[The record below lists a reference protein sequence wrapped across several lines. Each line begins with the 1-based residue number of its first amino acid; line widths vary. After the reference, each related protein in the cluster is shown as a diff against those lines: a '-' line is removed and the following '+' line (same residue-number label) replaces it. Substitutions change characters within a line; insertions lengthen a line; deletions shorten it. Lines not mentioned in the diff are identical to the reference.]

1 MKSKIASIASL
12 LSTSRMQASFSTL
25 RYMFAAFGAAM
36 VLTACGGGSKTS
48 DASCSTLPSF
58 SVYISWN
65 INGVVYPGKS
75 ISGKIGVPLVAT
87 PVITGIP
94 SSCQGKE
101 TYAKGSSAFPAGL
114 SLNTSTG
121 VVSGT
126 PTGTSGYVSAPSF
139 INLILPGYSSIAV
152 LQSFDIRDTLVS
164 TMAGSGTSG
173 FANGAGTVAS
183 FNAPNGV
190 AVDSSGNV
198 YVADLGNQAI
208 RKVTSSGVVSTL
220 AGTGA
225 QGFANGPGTSASFS
239 NPTGTAV
246 DSAGNVYVAD
256 AGNHAIRKISS
267 SGVVSTLAGTGISG
281 FVNDSGTAASFNNP
295 NGVAVDGMGTV
306 YVADTDNHVIR
317 KITSS
322 GVVSTLAGSGVAG
335 FLNGAG
341 SAAML
346 NAPRGVAVDSTG
358 NVYVGDTQNNAV
370 RKITSDGV
378 VSTLAGSSTSGF
390 VNGTGTAATFNAP
403 RGVAV
408 DIAGSVYVADLG
420 NQAIRK
426 ITASGL
432 VSTHAGM
439 INSGFVNGDGAQA
452 RFNAPNA
459 VAVNSAGTVYVGDTQ
474 NNVIR
479 KIAP

>member
-25 RYMFAAFGAAM
+25 RYIRWFAALGAAM

-48 DASCSTLPSF
+48 DTSCSTASSF

-65 INGVVYPGKS
+65 INGIVYPGQR

-101 TYAKGSSAFPAGL
+101 TYTKGSSTFPAGL
-114 SLNTSTG
+114 SLNPFTG

-126 PTGTSGYVSAPSF
+126 PTDMGGPSF
-139 INLILPGYSSIAV
+139 ITLTVPGYSSITV

-183 FNAPNGV
+183 FSGPQGV

-198 YVADLGNQAI
+198 YAADLGNQAI
-208 RKVTSSGVVSTL
+208 RKITSSGVVSTL

-239 NPTGTAV
+239 NPTGAAV
-246 DSAGNVYVAD
+246 DSAGNVYIAD
-256 AGNHAIRKISS
+256 TGNHAIRKITST
-267 SGVVSTLAGTGISG
+267 GVVSTLAGTGISG

-306 YVADTDNHVIR
+306 YVADTGNHVIR

-322 GVVSTLAGSGVAG
+322 GVVSTLAGNGVAG

-341 SAAML
+341 SAAMF
-346 NAPRGVAVDSTG
+346 NAPRGVAVDSAG

-370 RKITSDGV
+370 RKITSSGM

-390 VNGTGTAATFNAP
+390 ANGTGTAATFNAP

-432 VSTHAGM
+432 VTTHAGM
-439 INSGFVNGDGAQA
+439 INSGFINGAGAQA